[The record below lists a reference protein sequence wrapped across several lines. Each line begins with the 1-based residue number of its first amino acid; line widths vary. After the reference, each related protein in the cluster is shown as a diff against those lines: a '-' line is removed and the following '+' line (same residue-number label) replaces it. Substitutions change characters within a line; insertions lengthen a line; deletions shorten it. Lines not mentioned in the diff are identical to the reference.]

1 MANTHLP
8 PLTMAASIEVDG
20 TEVWYQMSS
29 SECDARGLRSY
40 VRDEDA
46 EGAIV
51 VLPLSEVS
59 DAPRCEACQKATL
72 TLEWCDDTDGA
83 GEYRCSDCVPDVD
96 DGDHY
101 DAPEPDYS
109 DDGPATICDYLGG
122 RLGRAAYR

>member
-1 MANTHLP
+1 MANTNLP

-20 TEVWYQMSS
+20 NEVWYQMSS

-46 EGAIV
+46 DGAIV
-51 VLPLSEVS
+51 VLPLNEVS
-59 DAPRCEACQKATL
+59 DAPRCDHCGQATPD
-72 TLEWCDDTDGA
+72 LETCEDDGDT
-83 GEYRCSDCVPDVD
+83 EQRCSDCVPDED

-109 DDGPATICDYLGG
+109 DDGPMTTGCYMR
-122 RLGRAAYR
+122 RLGRAGY

>member
-1 MANTHLP
+1 METKYA
-8 PLTMAASIEVDG
+8 PLTMAASIEVDCS
-20 TEVWYQMSS
+20 EVWYQMSS

-51 VLPLSEVS
+51 VLPLNEVS

-83 GEYRCSDCVPDVD
+83 GEYRCSDCVPDED

-101 DAPEPDYS
+101 DAPDSRDGEV
-109 DDGPATICDYLGG
+109 DDGPMTTGCYMR
-122 RLGRAAYR
+122 RLGRVGY

>member
-1 MANTHLP
+1 MPTNLP

-20 TEVWYQMSS
+20 TEVWYQMSAT
-29 SECDARGLRSY
+29 ECDARGLRSY
-40 VRDEDA
+40 VRDEDE

-51 VLPLSEVS
+51 VLPLNEVS
-59 DAPRCEACQKATL
+59 DAPRCDCCGKATPD
-72 TLEWCDDTDGA
+72 LETCEDDGDT
-83 GEYRCSDCVPDVD
+83 EQRCSDCVPDVD